1 MSHID
6 CYILTTHPTIR
17 HAPPT
22 VYCKLEFPCPLAK
35 PRSKVEIISDFQVLN
50 LKNEKPLQD
59 AARARWLQ
67 NPGNGFIFFAW
78 ILSST
83 GDGIQHV
90 FTFLI
95 VEMVRGMH
103 FWFFILTIR
112 FWHSFIASLYLR
124 RGVASTGGR
133 LPAVS
138 QPCQADTLLSENDRS
153 ETWMTQN
160 RAAGQVM
167 RKSPLDQMEPGSTLY
182 LLNCKRWTQ
191 PFFEVEFGHMR

>member
-22 VYCKLEFPCPLAK
+22 VYCKLEFPCPPSKTKVKGGDHFRFSSAK
-35 PRSKVEIISDFQVLN
+35 FK
-50 LKNEKPLQD
+50 KWK
-59 AARARWLQ
+59 AATRCSACSLTTNSWER
-67 NPGNGFIFFAW
+67 FHFFAW

-124 RGVASTGGR
+124 RGGCFDWWATASCFTAMPIR
-133 LPAVS
+133 HV
-138 QPCQADTLLSENDRS
+138 T
-153 ETWMTQN
+153 
-160 RAAGQVM
+160 V
-167 RKSPLDQMEPGSTLY
+167 RK
-182 LLNCKRWTQ
+182 W
-191 PFFEVEFGHMR
+191 